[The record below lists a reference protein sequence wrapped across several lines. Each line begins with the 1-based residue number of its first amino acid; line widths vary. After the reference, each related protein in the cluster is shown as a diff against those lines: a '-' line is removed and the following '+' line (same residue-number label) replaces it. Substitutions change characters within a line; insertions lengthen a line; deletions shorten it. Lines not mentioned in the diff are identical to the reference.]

1 MNPILKGV
9 IQKSGIIILPAVLI
23 AICFQWDKVPA
34 GILAGAV
41 FGILNLRGLVRSVE
55 RFILSKK
62 MKAVMMLTS
71 IFRLFGLFAVIFFLM
86 YKKLVNP
93 FGLLFGFTVVFFLIL
108 TEGLKA
114 ANREE

>member
-9 IQKSGIIILPAVLI
+9 IKKSGIIILPAVLI
-23 AICFQWDKVPA
+23 AIYFKWDKVPA

-62 MKAVMMLTS
+62 MKAVMMLTN
-71 IFRLFGLFAVIFFLM
+71 IFRLLGLFAVIFFLIW
-86 YKKLVNP
+86 KKLVNP
-93 FGLLFGFTVVFFLIL
+93 IGLLFGFTVVFILIL

-114 ANREE
+114 ANSE